1 MADNNHTEALSLKRA
16 SIEPLS
22 RAKEIE
28 LAKKAAAGDTQSRET
43 LIRANIPYALKYA
56 KKFHLNGGRGLDEEE
71 VNQEA
76 AIGLIKAVDHFDF
89 TRDTK
94 VITLANK
101 YIMNEIISSCNKS
114 GYTLRQSD
122 GRLRMILEINKAK
135 KEIDPDCSGQKRIEK
150 ISEITGFDQKLV
162 SELLEESLPCI
173 NLDCEPDGSNK
184 PTLADIPDTV
194 SCSPEK
200 TAIYNILKEQLYE
213 TLEKLDPEEKQI
225 ICMRYGLQK
234 YEQPYHLTEIGKE
247 FGQSKQYIK
256 YKEKCAIKK
265 LNAYMEGLA
274 S

>member
-56 KKFHLNGGRGLDEEE
+56 KKFHLNGGRGLDDEE
-71 VNQEA
+71 VDQEA
-76 AIGLIKAVDHFDF
+76 AIGLLKAVKHFDF
-89 TRDTK
+89 TRGTK

-114 GYTLRQSD
+114 GYTPNQSD
-122 GRLRMILEINKAK
+122 GRLRMILKINKAK
-135 KEIDPDCSGQKRIEK
+135 KIDPDCSGQKLIEK

-173 NLDCEPDGSNK
+173 NLDCEPEGSNK

-194 SCSPEK
+194 SCSPEE
-200 TAIYNILKEQLYE
+200 TAVYNILKEQLYE

-234 YEQPYHLTEIGKE
+234 YKHPYHLTEIGKE